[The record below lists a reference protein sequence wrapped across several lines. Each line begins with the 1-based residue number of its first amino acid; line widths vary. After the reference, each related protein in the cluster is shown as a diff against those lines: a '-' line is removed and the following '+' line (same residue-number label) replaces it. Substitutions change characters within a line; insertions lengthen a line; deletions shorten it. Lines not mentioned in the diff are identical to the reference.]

1 MTDETAGMLG
11 AIIFLG
17 IYWIILLFPTIFG
30 IISFFGKKRKP
41 KFGIFLCA
49 LGLLFL
55 AVSVYNLALV
65 SGSDPQA
72 IKGTDGIGAGAF
84 FLFFV
89 LGALNIALGVT
100 LFRRQA

>member
-1 MTDETAGMLG
+1 MAGAMIGVIVYL
-11 AIIFLG
+11 
-17 IYWIILLFPTIFG
+17 IILLFPTIFG
-30 IISFFGKKRKP
+30 VISFFGKKRKP

-49 LGLLFL
+49 IGLLFL
-55 AVSVYNLALV
+55 AGSAYNLALV

-72 IKGTDGIGAGAF
+72 MSGKDGVGAGAF

>member
-1 MTDETAGMLG
+1 MAMAG
-11 AIIFLG
+11 AIIG
-17 IYWIILLFPTIFG
+17 VAIYLIVMALPTIFG
-30 IISFFGKKRKP
+30 VISFFGKKRKP

-55 AVSVYNLALV
+55 AASVYNLALV

-72 IKGTDGIGAGAF
+72 IKGNDGIGAGAF

-100 LFRRQA
+100 LLRRQD